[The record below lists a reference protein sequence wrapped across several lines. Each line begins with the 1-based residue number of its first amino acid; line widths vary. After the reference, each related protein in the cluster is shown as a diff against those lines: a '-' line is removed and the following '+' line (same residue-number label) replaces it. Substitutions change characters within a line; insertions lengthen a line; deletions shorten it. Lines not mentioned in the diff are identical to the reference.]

1 MSLLFDHR
9 AFVARDVTQGAYRV
23 ARYALA
29 ASLTSAAG
37 VSAYDAVP
45 QARVT
50 TKVQNILTVTNSWF
64 GSAGR
69 QQGVYVRLARKAGE
83 AVIIRLD
90 GDCAKD
96 YVLNSTL
103 PVADTVSSGS
113 DGAVLTFDSH
123 LNSDVFEIAL
133 TITPDAWGRHT
144 IRLNAAVAQRFAV
157 MASVDQVIAPF

>member
-1 MSLLFDHR
+1 MSLVFDHR

-69 QQGVYVRLARKAGE
+69 QGRSLQRLLRKM
-83 AVIIRLD
+83 R
-90 GDCAKD
+90 
-96 YVLNSTL
+96 S
-103 PVADTVSSGS
+103 
-113 DGAVLTFDSH
+113 
-123 LNSDVFEIAL
+123 
-133 TITPDAWGRHT
+133 
-144 IRLNAAVAQRFAV
+144 FA
-157 MASVDQVIAPF
+157 I